1 MQFIGA
7 RMTRIFIKELNIKS
21 FGKFQNKIIKLA
33 PTLNLIYG
41 LNESG
46 KTTIKNYIEG
56 MFYGFDEGKVR
67 ISFSNKREIYRPK
80 SSYIYAGEM
89 KIRKNDKLYLLY
101 RNFDNG
107 DFRITNLSDNK
118 EIDLKKSDLNAP
130 GKFFLGIGY
139 DIYKS
144 YISSEQIQEIS
155 PDSKKKILEKLAS
168 SDIDYNFSVKNALDI
183 LDNRLREL
191 GTDRAYTKP
200 YYKTKE
206 KIENLER
213 QITEIEKLKINF
225 YKSFKNLEEEKNI
238 LSKNEIEYKTKKETN
253 HIYQQKRSDENFKSY
268 RKWSDKLFELDK
280 ELEAYDDL
288 EGVDEENLK
297 VYENKDI
304 KKEYRLI
311 YILAILAIGL
321 VGIFSKKPYILLL
334 SLPFIYLILRRFDE
348 NGGNYQAEYNSLRR
362 RYEKYENLLAE
373 REKILDVLD
382 ILKKQDLGLFE
393 DDQRNNL
400 DFTNYDNLKE
410 LEEISK
416 LEYQIRDRRLKIHS
430 QEKELLSVD
439 NILQKEAGLRD
450 DLKYQRDI
458 LEKIE
463 NEIKAIKFAQKII
476 LDIAD
481 ENRADICRL
490 NRKIKTILNE
500 TSKSQFEV
508 DFDKDLQS
516 QIRDRSSFLYNED
529 QLSKGFFDQVNLA
542 MKLSLVDEAIRDS
555 FLIFDDA
562 FINFDIERLIR
573 FLYLILDESST
584 RQIIYFTC
592 HKREED
598 FFAAENIGVN
608 KIQLEDR

>member
-1 MQFIGA
+1 
-7 RMTRIFIKELNIKS
+7 MTRNFIEELNIKS
-21 FGKFQNKIIKLA
+21 FGKFQNEIIKLE
-33 PTLNLIYG
+33 PSFNLIYG
-41 LNESG
+41 LNETG
-46 KTTIKNYIEG
+46 KTTIKNFIEG
-56 MFYGFDEGKVR
+56 MFYGFDEGKLR

-107 DFRITNLSDNK
+107 DFRITNLSCNK
-118 EIDLKKSDLNAP
+118 ELDIKKSDLNAP
-130 GKFFLGIGY
+130 GKFFLGIDY

-155 PDSKKKILEKLAS
+155 SDSKKKILEKLSS
-168 SDIDYNFSVKNALDI
+168 SDVDYNFSVKNALEI

-206 KIENLER
+206 KIENLDV
-213 QITEIEKLKINF
+213 EIAEIDRLKRDF
-225 YKSFKNLEEEKNI
+225 YKSFKKLEEEKSI
-238 LSKNEIEYKTKKETN
+238 LSDSEIEYKTKKETN
-253 HIYQQKRSDENFKSY
+253 QIYQQKRSDENFKSY
-268 RKWSDKLFELDK
+268 RQWSDKLFELDK
-280 ELEAYDDL
+280 ELEAYADL
-288 EGVDEENLK
+288 EGLDKENLTL
-297 VYENKDI
+297 EESKDI
-304 KKEYRLI
+304 KKDYRLI
-311 YILAILAIGL
+311 YTFAILGL
-321 VGIFSKKPYILLL
+321 VLLVIFSKNPYILLL
-334 SLPFIYLILRRFDE
+334 SLPFIYLILRPLNED
-348 NGGNYQAEYNSLRR
+348 GGNNQAEYNSLRR
-362 RYEKYENLLAE
+362 RFEKYENLLSE

-382 ILKKQDLGLFE
+382 ILKKQDLSLIV
-393 DDQRNNL
+393 DDKAKNL
-400 DFTNYDNLKE
+400 DFTDYDNIKE
-410 LEEISK
+410 LKEISK
-416 LEYQIRDRRLKIHS
+416 LESEIRDRRLKIHS

-463 NEIKAIKFAQKII
+463 KEIEAIKLAKKII
-476 LDIAD
+476 LEIAG
-481 ENRADICRL
+481 ENRADIDKL

-500 TSKSQFEV
+500 ASKSQFV
-508 DFDKDLQS
+508 VSFDKDLQS
-516 QIRDRSSFLYNED
+516 QIRDKSSFVYNED

-542 MKLSLVDEAIRDS
+542 MKLSLVEEVVKDC

-573 FLYLILDESST
+573 FLYLILDESSE

-598 FFAAENIGVN
+598 FFEAENIDVN
-608 KIQLEDR
+608 RIQLEDRWYML

>member
-1 MQFIGA
+1 
-7 RMTRIFIKELNIKS
+7 MTRIFIEELNIKS
-21 FGKFQNKIIKLA
+21 FGKFQNKIIKLS
-33 PTLNLIYG
+33 PTFNLIYG
-41 LNESG
+41 LNETG
-46 KTTIKNYIEG
+46 KTTIKNFIEG

-67 ISFSNKREIYRPK
+67 ISFSNKRELYRPK

-89 KIRKNDKLYLLY
+89 KIRKDDELYLLY

-107 DFRITNLSDNK
+107 DFRITNLIDNK
-118 EIDLKKSDLNAP
+118 EINLKKSDLNAP
-130 GKFFLGIGY
+130 GKFFLGIDY

-155 PDSKKKILEKLAS
+155 SDSKKKILEKLSS
-168 SDIDYNFSVKNALDI
+168 SDVDYNFSVKNALEI

-206 KIENLER
+206 KIENLDV
-213 QITEIEKLKINF
+213 EIAEIDRLKRDF
-225 YKSFKNLEEEKNI
+225 YKSFKKLEEEKSI
-238 LSKNEIEYKTKKETN
+238 LSDSEIEYKTKKETN
-253 HIYQQKRSDENFKSY
+253 QIYQQKRSDENFKSY
-268 RKWSDKLFELDK
+268 RQWSDKIFELDK
-280 ELEAYDDL
+280 ELEAYSDL
-288 EGVDEENLK
+288 EGLDKENLTL
-297 VYENKDI
+297 EESKDI
-304 KKEYRLI
+304 KKDYRLI
-311 YILAILAIGL
+311 YTFAILGL
-321 VGIFSKKPYILLL
+321 ALLVIFSKNPYILLL
-334 SLPFIYLILRRFDE
+334 SLPFIYLILRPLNED
-348 NGGNYQAEYNSLRR
+348 GGNNQAEYNSLRR
-362 RYEKYENLLAE
+362 RFEKYENLLSE

-382 ILKKQDLGLFE
+382 ILKKQDLSLIG
-393 DDQRNNL
+393 DDKAKNL
-400 DFTNYDNLKE
+400 DFIDYDNIKE
-410 LEEISK
+410 LKEISK
-416 LEYQIRDRRLKIHS
+416 LESEIRDRRLKIHS

-463 NEIKAIKFAQKII
+463 KEIEAIKLAKKII
-476 LDIAD
+476 LEIAG
-481 ENRADICRL
+481 ENRADIDKL

-500 TSKSQFEV
+500 ASKSQLEV
-508 DFDKDLQS
+508 SFDKDLQS
-516 QIRDRSSFLYNED
+516 QIRDRSSFVYNED

-542 MKLSLVDEAIRDS
+542 MKLSLVEEVVKDS

-573 FLYLILDESST
+573 FLYLILDESSE

-598 FFAAENIGVN
+598 FFEAENIDVN
-608 KIQLEDR
+608 RIQLEDRWYML

>member
-1 MQFIGA
+1 
-7 RMTRIFIKELNIKS
+7 MTRIFIEELNIKS
-21 FGKFQNKIIKLA
+21 FGKFQNEIIKLE
-33 PTLNLIYG
+33 PSFNLIYG
-41 LNESG
+41 LNETG
-46 KTTIKNYIEG
+46 KTTIKNFIEG
-56 MFYGFDEGKVR
+56 MFYGFDEGKLR

-107 DFRITNLSDNK
+107 DFRITNLSCNK
-118 EIDLKKSDLNAP
+118 EFDIKKSDLNAP
-130 GKFFLGIGY
+130 GKFFLGIDY

-155 PDSKKKILEKLAS
+155 SDSKKKILEKLSS
-168 SDIDYNFSVKNALDI
+168 SDVDYNFSVKNALEI

-206 KIENLER
+206 KIENLDV
-213 QITEIEKLKINF
+213 EIAEIDRLKRDF
-225 YKSFKNLEEEKNI
+225 YKSFKKLEEEKSI
-238 LSKNEIEYKTKKETN
+238 LSDSEIEYKTKKETN
-253 HIYQQKRSDENFKSY
+253 QIYQQKRSDENFKSY
-268 RKWSDKLFELDK
+268 RQWSDKLFELDK
-280 ELEAYDDL
+280 ELEAYADL
-288 EGVDEENLK
+288 EGLDKENLTL
-297 VYENKDI
+297 EESKDI
-304 KKEYRLI
+304 KKDYRLI
-311 YILAILAIGL
+311 YTFAILGL
-321 VGIFSKKPYILLL
+321 ALLVIFSKNPYILLL
-334 SLPFIYLILRRFDE
+334 SLPFIYLILRPLNED
-348 NGGNYQAEYNSLRR
+348 GGNNQAEYNSLRR
-362 RYEKYENLLAE
+362 RFEKYENLLSE

-382 ILKKQDLGLFE
+382 ILKKQDLSLIV
-393 DDQRNNL
+393 DDKAKNL
-400 DFTNYDNLKE
+400 DFTDYDNIKE
-410 LEEISK
+410 LKEISK
-416 LEYQIRDRRLKIHS
+416 LESEIRDRRLKIHS

-463 NEIKAIKFAQKII
+463 KEKEAIKLAKKII
-476 LDIAD
+476 LEIAG
-481 ENRADICRL
+481 ENRADIDKL

-500 TSKSQFEV
+500 ASKSQFV
-508 DFDKDLQS
+508 VSFDKDLQS
-516 QIRDRSSFLYNED
+516 QIRDKSSFVYNED

-542 MKLSLVDEAIRDS
+542 MKLSLVEEVVKDC

-573 FLYLILDESST
+573 FLYLILDESSE

-598 FFAAENIGVN
+598 FFEAENIDVN
-608 KIQLEDR
+608 RIQLEDRWYML

>member
-1 MQFIGA
+1 
-7 RMTRIFIKELNIKS
+7 MTRNFIEELNIKS
-21 FGKFQNKIIKLA
+21 FGKFQNEIIKLE
-33 PTLNLIYG
+33 PSFNLIYG
-41 LNESG
+41 LNETG
-46 KTTIKNYIEG
+46 KTTIKNFIEG
-56 MFYGFDEGKVR
+56 MFYGFDEGKLR

-107 DFRITNLSDNK
+107 DFRITNLSCNK
-118 EIDLKKSDLNAP
+118 ELDIKKSDLNAP
-130 GKFFLGIGY
+130 GKFFLGIDY

-155 PDSKKKILEKLAS
+155 SDSKKKILEKLSS
-168 SDIDYNFSVKNALDI
+168 SDVDYNFSVKNALEI

-206 KIENLER
+206 KIENLDV
-213 QITEIEKLKINF
+213 EIAEIDRLKRDF
-225 YKSFKNLEEEKNI
+225 YKSFKKLEEEKSI
-238 LSKNEIEYKTKKETN
+238 LSDSEIEYKTKKETN
-253 HIYQQKRSDENFKSY
+253 QIYQQKRSDENFKSY
-268 RKWSDKLFELDK
+268 RQWSDKLFELDK
-280 ELEAYDDL
+280 ELEAYADL
-288 EGVDEENLK
+288 EGLDKENLTL
-297 VYENKDI
+297 EESKDI
-304 KKEYRLI
+304 KKDYRLI
-311 YILAILAIGL
+311 YTFAILGL
-321 VGIFSKKPYILLL
+321 ALLVIFSKNPYILLL
-334 SLPFIYLILRRFDE
+334 SLPFIYLILRPLNED
-348 NGGNYQAEYNSLRR
+348 GGNNQAEYNSLRR
-362 RYEKYENLLAE
+362 RFEKYENLLSE

-382 ILKKQDLGLFE
+382 ILKKQDLSLIV
-393 DDQRNNL
+393 DDKAKNL
-400 DFTNYDNLKE
+400 DFTDYDNIKE
-410 LEEISK
+410 LKEISK
-416 LEYQIRDRRLKIHS
+416 LESEIRDRRLKIHS

-463 NEIKAIKFAQKII
+463 KEIEAIKLAKKII
-476 LDIAD
+476 LEIAG
-481 ENRADICRL
+481 ENRADIDKL

-500 TSKSQFEV
+500 ASKSQFV
-508 DFDKDLQS
+508 VSFDKDLQS
-516 QIRDRSSFLYNED
+516 QIRDKSSFVYNED

-542 MKLSLVDEAIRDS
+542 MKLSLVEEVVKDC

-573 FLYLILDESST
+573 FLYLILDESSE

-598 FFAAENIGVN
+598 FFEAENIDVN
-608 KIQLEDR
+608 RIQLEDRWYML

>member
-1 MQFIGA
+1 MLYIGA
-7 RMTRIFIKELNIKS
+7 GMTRIFIEELNIKS

-33 PTLNLIYG
+33 PTFNLIYG
-41 LNESG
+41 LNETG
-46 KTTIKNYIEG
+46 KTTIKNFIEG

-67 ISFSNKREIYRPK
+67 ISFSNKRELYRPK

-89 KIRKNDKLYLLY
+89 KIRKDDELYLLY

-107 DFRITNLSDNK
+107 DFRITNLIDNK
-118 EIDLKKSDLNAP
+118 EINLKKSDLNAP
-130 GKFFLGIGY
+130 GKFFLGIDY

-155 PDSKKKILEKLAS
+155 SDSKKKILEKLSS
-168 SDIDYNFSVKNALDI
+168 SDVDYNFSVKNALEI

-206 KIENLER
+206 KIENLDV
-213 QITEIEKLKINF
+213 EIAEIDRLKINF
-225 YKSFKNLEEEKNI
+225 YKSFKNLEEEKNT

-253 HIYQQKRSDENFKSY
+253 QIYQQKRSDQNFKSY
-268 RKWSDKLFELDK
+268 RQWSDKLFELDK
-280 ELEAYDDL
+280 ELEAYADL
-288 EGVDEENLK
+288 EGLDKENLTL
-297 VYENKDI
+297 EESKDI
-304 KKEYRLI
+304 KKDYRLI
-311 YILAILAIGL
+311 YTFAILGL
-321 VGIFSKKPYILLL
+321 ALLVIFSKNPYILLL
-334 SLPFIYLILRRFDE
+334 SLPFIYLILRPLNED
-348 NGGNYQAEYNSLRR
+348 GGNNQAEYNSLRR
-362 RYEKYENLLAE
+362 RFEKYENLLSE

-382 ILKKQDLGLFE
+382 ILKKQDLSLIV
-393 DDQRNNL
+393 DDKAKNL
-400 DFTNYDNLKE
+400 DFTDYDNIKE
-410 LEEISK
+410 LKEISK
-416 LEYQIRDRRLKIHS
+416 LESEIRDRRLKIHS

-463 NEIKAIKFAQKII
+463 KEIEAIKLAKKII
-476 LDIAD
+476 LEIAG
-481 ENRADICRL
+481 ENRADIDKL

-500 TSKSQFEV
+500 ASKSQFV
-508 DFDKDLQS
+508 VSFDKDLQS
-516 QIRDRSSFLYNED
+516 QIRDKSSFVYNED

-542 MKLSLVDEAIRDS
+542 MKLSLVEEVVKDC

-573 FLYLILDESST
+573 FLYLILDESSE

-598 FFAAENIGVN
+598 FFEAENIDVN
-608 KIQLEDR
+608 RIQLEDR

>member
-1 MQFIGA
+1 
-7 RMTRIFIKELNIKS
+7 MTRIFIEELNIKS
-21 FGKFQNKIIKLA
+21 FGKFQNEIIKLE
-33 PTLNLIYG
+33 PSFNLIYG
-41 LNESG
+41 LNETG
-46 KTTIKNYIEG
+46 KTTIKNFIEG
-56 MFYGFDEGKVR
+56 MFYGFDEGKLR

-107 DFRITNLSDNK
+107 DFRITNLSCNK
-118 EIDLKKSDLNAP
+118 ELDIKKSDLNAP
-130 GKFFLGIGY
+130 GKFFLGIDY

-155 PDSKKKILEKLAS
+155 SDSKKKILEKLSS
-168 SDIDYNFSVKNALDI
+168 SDVDYNFSVKNALEI

-206 KIENLER
+206 KIENLDV
-213 QITEIEKLKINF
+213 EIAEIDRLKRDF
-225 YKSFKNLEEEKNI
+225 YKSFKKLEEEKSI
-238 LSKNEIEYKTKKETN
+238 LSDSEIEYKTKKETN
-253 HIYQQKRSDENFKSY
+253 QIYQQKRSDENFKSY
-268 RKWSDKLFELDK
+268 RQWSDKLFELDK
-280 ELEAYDDL
+280 ELEAYADL
-288 EGVDEENLK
+288 EGLDKENLTL
-297 VYENKDI
+297 EESKDI
-304 KKEYRLI
+304 KKDYRLI
-311 YILAILAIGL
+311 YTFAILGL
-321 VGIFSKKPYILLL
+321 ALLVIFSKNPYILLL
-334 SLPFIYLILRRFDE
+334 SLPFIYLILRPLNED
-348 NGGNYQAEYNSLRR
+348 GGNNQAEYNSLRR
-362 RYEKYENLLAE
+362 RFEKYENLLSE

-382 ILKKQDLGLFE
+382 ILKKQDLSLIV
-393 DDQRNNL
+393 DDKAKNL
-400 DFTNYDNLKE
+400 DFTDYDNIKE
-410 LEEISK
+410 LKEISK
-416 LEYQIRDRRLKIHS
+416 LESEIRDRRLKIHS

-463 NEIKAIKFAQKII
+463 KEIEAIKLAKKII
-476 LDIAD
+476 LEIAG
-481 ENRADICRL
+481 ENRADIDKL

-500 TSKSQFEV
+500 ASKSQFV
-508 DFDKDLQS
+508 VSFDKDLQS
-516 QIRDRSSFLYNED
+516 QIRDKSSFVYNED

-542 MKLSLVDEAIRDS
+542 MKLSLVEEVVKDC

-573 FLYLILDESST
+573 FLYLILDESSE

-598 FFAAENIGVN
+598 FFEAENIDVN
-608 KIQLEDR
+608 RIQLEDR

>member
-1 MQFIGA
+1 
-7 RMTRIFIKELNIKS
+7 MTRIFIEELNIKS

-33 PTLNLIYG
+33 PTFNLIYG
-41 LNESG
+41 LNETG
-46 KTTIKNYIEG
+46 KTTIKNFIEG

-67 ISFSNKREIYRPK
+67 ISFSNKRELYRPK

-89 KIRKNDKLYLLY
+89 KIRKDDESYLLY

-107 DFRITNLSDNK
+107 DFRITNLSCNK
-118 EIDLKKSDLNAP
+118 ELDIKKSDLNAP
-130 GKFFLGIGY
+130 GKFFLGIDY

-155 PDSKKKILEKLAS
+155 SDSKKKILEKLSS
-168 SDIDYNFSVKNALDI
+168 SDVDYNFSVKNALEI

-206 KIENLER
+206 KIENLDV
-213 QITEIEKLKINF
+213 EIAEIDRLKINF
-225 YKSFKNLEEEKNI
+225 YKSFKNLEEEKNT

-253 HIYQQKRSDENFKSY
+253 QIYQQKRSDENFKSY
-268 RKWSDKLFELDK
+268 RQWSDKLFELDK
-280 ELEAYDDL
+280 ELEAYADL
-288 EGVDEENLK
+288 EGLDKENLTL
-297 VYENKDI
+297 EESKDI
-304 KKEYRLI
+304 KKDYRLI
-311 YILAILAIGL
+311 YTFAILGL
-321 VGIFSKKPYILLL
+321 ALLVIFSKNPYILLL
-334 SLPFIYLILRRFDE
+334 SLPFIYLILRPLNED
-348 NGGNYQAEYNSLRR
+348 GGNNQAEYNSLRR
-362 RYEKYENLLAE
+362 RFEKYENLLSE

-382 ILKKQDLGLFE
+382 ILKKQDLSLIG
-393 DDQRNNL
+393 DDKAKNL
-400 DFTNYDNLKE
+400 DFTDYDNIKE
-410 LEEISK
+410 LKEISK
-416 LEYQIRDRRLKIHS
+416 LESEIRDRRLKIHS

-463 NEIKAIKFAQKII
+463 KEIEAIKLAKKII
-476 LDIAD
+476 LEIAG
-481 ENRADICRL
+481 ENRADIDKL

-500 TSKSQFEV
+500 ASKSQFV
-508 DFDKDLQS
+508 VSFDKDLQS
-516 QIRDRSSFLYNED
+516 QIRDKSSFVYNED

-542 MKLSLVDEAIRDS
+542 MKLSLVEEVVKDC

-573 FLYLILDESST
+573 FLYLILDESSE

-598 FFAAENIGVN
+598 FFEAENIDVN
-608 KIQLEDR
+608 RIQLEDRWYML

>member
-1 MQFIGA
+1 MLYIGA
-7 RMTRIFIKELNIKS
+7 GMTRIFIEELNIKS

-33 PTLNLIYG
+33 PTFNLIYG
-41 LNESG
+41 LNETG
-46 KTTIKNYIEG
+46 KTTIKNFIEG

-67 ISFSNKREIYRPK
+67 ISFSNKRELYRPK

-89 KIRKNDKLYLLY
+89 KIRKDDELYLLY

-107 DFRITNLSDNK
+107 DFRITNLIDNK
-118 EIDLKKSDLNAP
+118 EINLKKSDLNAP
-130 GKFFLGIGY
+130 GKFFLGIDY

-155 PDSKKKILEKLAS
+155 SDSKKKILEKLSS
-168 SDIDYNFSVKNALDI
+168 SDVDYNFSVKNALEI

-206 KIENLER
+206 KIENLDV
-213 QITEIEKLKINF
+213 EIAEIDRLKINF
-225 YKSFKNLEEEKNI
+225 YKSFKNLEEEKNT

-253 HIYQQKRSDENFKSY
+253 QIYQQKRSDQNFKSY
-268 RKWSDKLFELDK
+268 RQWSDKLFELDK
-280 ELEAYDDL
+280 ELEAYADL
-288 EGVDEENLK
+288 EGLDKENLTL
-297 VYENKDI
+297 EESKDI
-304 KKEYRLI
+304 KKDYRLI
-311 YILAILAIGL
+311 YTFAILGL
-321 VGIFSKKPYILLL
+321 ALLVIFSKNPYILLL
-334 SLPFIYLILRRFDE
+334 SLPFIYLILRPLNED
-348 NGGNYQAEYNSLRR
+348 GGNNQAEYNSLRR
-362 RYEKYENLLAE
+362 RFEKYENLLSE

-382 ILKKQDLGLFE
+382 ILKKQDLSLIG
-393 DDQRNNL
+393 DDKAKNL
-400 DFTNYDNLKE
+400 DFTDYDNIKE
-410 LEEISK
+410 LKEISK
-416 LEYQIRDRRLKIHS
+416 LESEIRDRRLKIHS

-463 NEIKAIKFAQKII
+463 KEIEAIKLAKKII
-476 LDIAD
+476 LEIAG
-481 ENRADICRL
+481 ENRADIDKL

-500 TSKSQFEV
+500 ASKSQFV
-508 DFDKDLQS
+508 VSFDKDLQS
-516 QIRDRSSFLYNED
+516 QIRDKSSFVYNED

-542 MKLSLVDEAIRDS
+542 MKLSLVEEVVKDC

-573 FLYLILDESST
+573 FLYLILDESSE

-598 FFAAENIGVN
+598 FFEAENIDVN
-608 KIQLEDR
+608 RIQLEDR

>member
-1 MQFIGA
+1 
-7 RMTRIFIKELNIKS
+7 MTRIFIEELNIKS

-33 PTLNLIYG
+33 PTFNLIYG
-41 LNESG
+41 LNETG
-46 KTTIKNYIEG
+46 KTTIKNFIEG
-56 MFYGFDEGKVR
+56 MFYGFDEGKLR

-89 KIRKNDKLYLLY
+89 KIRKDDELYLLY

-107 DFRITNLSDNK
+107 DFRITNLIDNK
-118 EIDLKKSDLNAP
+118 EINLKKSDLNAP
-130 GKFFLGIGY
+130 GKFFLGIDY

-155 PDSKKKILEKLAS
+155 SDSKKKILEKLSS
-168 SDIDYNFSVKNALDI
+168 SDVDYNFSVKNALEI

-206 KIENLER
+206 KIENLDV
-213 QITEIEKLKINF
+213 EIAEIDRLKINF
-225 YKSFKNLEEEKNI
+225 YKSFKNLEEEKNT

-253 HIYQQKRSDENFKSY
+253 QIYQQKRSDQNFKSY
-268 RKWSDKLFELDK
+268 RQWSDKLFELDK
-280 ELEAYDDL
+280 ELEAYADL
-288 EGVDEENLK
+288 EGLDKENLTL
-297 VYENKDI
+297 EESKDI
-304 KKEYRLI
+304 KKDYRLI
-311 YILAILAIGL
+311 YTFAILGL
-321 VGIFSKKPYILLL
+321 ALLVIFSKNPYILLL
-334 SLPFIYLILRRFDE
+334 SLPFIYLILRPLNED
-348 NGGNYQAEYNSLRR
+348 GGNNQAEYNSLRR
-362 RYEKYENLLAE
+362 RFEKYENLLSE

-382 ILKKQDLGLFE
+382 ILKKQDLSLIG
-393 DDQRNNL
+393 DDKAKNL
-400 DFTNYDNLKE
+400 DFTDYDNIKE
-410 LEEISK
+410 LKEISK
-416 LEYQIRDRRLKIHS
+416 LESEIRDRRLKIHS

-463 NEIKAIKFAQKII
+463 KEIEAIKLAKKII
-476 LDIAD
+476 LEIAG
-481 ENRADICRL
+481 ENRADIDKL

-500 TSKSQFEV
+500 ASKSQFV
-508 DFDKDLQS
+508 VSFDKDLQS
-516 QIRDRSSFLYNED
+516 QIRDKSSFVYNED

-542 MKLSLVDEAIRDS
+542 MKLSLVEEVVKDC

-573 FLYLILDESST
+573 FLYLILDESSE

-598 FFAAENIGVN
+598 FFEAENIDVN
-608 KIQLEDR
+608 RIQLEDRWYML

>member
-1 MQFIGA
+1 
-7 RMTRIFIKELNIKS
+7 MTRIFIEELNIKS

-33 PTLNLIYG
+33 PTFNLIYG
-41 LNESG
+41 LNETG
-46 KTTIKNYIEG
+46 KTTIKNFIEG

-67 ISFSNKREIYRPK
+67 ISFSNKRELYRPK

-89 KIRKNDKLYLLY
+89 KIRKDDELYLLY

-107 DFRITNLSDNK
+107 DFRITNLIDNK
-118 EIDLKKSDLNAP
+118 EINLKKSDLNAP
-130 GKFFLGIGY
+130 GKFFLGIDY

-155 PDSKKKILEKLAS
+155 SDSKKKILEKLSS
-168 SDIDYNFSVKNALDI
+168 SDVDYNFSVKNALEI

-206 KIENLER
+206 KIENLDV
-213 QITEIEKLKINF
+213 EIAEIDRLKRDF
-225 YKSFKNLEEEKNI
+225 YKSFKKLEEEKSI
-238 LSKNEIEYKTKKETN
+238 LSDSEIEYKTKKETN
-253 HIYQQKRSDENFKSY
+253 QIYQQKRSDENFKSY
-268 RKWSDKLFELDK
+268 RQWSDKLFELDK
-280 ELEAYDDL
+280 ELEAYADL
-288 EGVDEENLK
+288 EGLDKENLTL
-297 VYENKDI
+297 EESKDI
-304 KKEYRLI
+304 KKDYRLI
-311 YILAILAIGL
+311 YTFAILGL
-321 VGIFSKKPYILLL
+321 ALLVIFSKNPYILLL
-334 SLPFIYLILRRFDE
+334 SLPFIYLILRPLNED
-348 NGGNYQAEYNSLRR
+348 GGNNQAEYNSLRR
-362 RYEKYENLLAE
+362 RFEKYENLLFE

-382 ILKKQDLGLFE
+382 ILKKQDLSLIG
-393 DDQRNNL
+393 DDKAKKL
-400 DFTNYDNLKE
+400 DFTDYDNIKE
-410 LEEISK
+410 LKDISK
-416 LEYQIRDRRLKIHS
+416 LESEIRDRRLKIHS

-439 NILQKEAGLRD
+439 NILQKAAGLRD

-463 NEIKAIKFAQKII
+463 KEIEAIKLAKKII
-476 LDIAD
+476 LEIAG
-481 ENRADICRL
+481 ENMADIDKL

-500 TSKSQFEV
+500 ASKSQFV
-508 DFDKDLQS
+508 VSFDKDLQS
-516 QIRDRSSFLYNED
+516 QIRDKSSFVYNED

-542 MKLSLVDEAIRDS
+542 MKLSLVEEVVKDC

-573 FLYLILDESST
+573 FLYLILDESSE

-598 FFAAENIGVN
+598 FFEAENIDVN
-608 KIQLEDR
+608 RIQLEDRWYML

>member
-1 MQFIGA
+1 MLYIGA
-7 RMTRIFIKELNIKS
+7 GMTRISIEELNIKS
-21 FGKFQNKIIKLA
+21 FGKFQNKIIKLE
-33 PTLNLIYG
+33 PSFNLIYG

-46 KTTIKNYIEG
+46 KTTIKNFIEG
-56 MFYGFDEGKVR
+56 MFYGFDEGKLR

-107 DFRITNLSDNK
+107 DFRITNLSFNK
-118 EIDLKKSDLNAP
+118 ELDLKKSDLNAP
-130 GKFFLGIGY
+130 GKFFLGVDY

-155 PDSKKKILEKLAS
+155 PDSKKKILEKLSS
-168 SDIDYNFSVKNALDI
+168 SDIDYNFSVKNALEI
-183 LDNRLREL
+183 LDNRLKEL

-206 KIENLER
+206 KIENLDV
-213 QITEIEKLKINF
+213 EIAEIDRLKRDF
-225 YKSFKNLEEEKNI
+225 YKSFKKLEEEKSI
-238 LSKNEIEYKTKKETN
+238 LSDSEIEYKTKKETN
-253 HIYQQKRSDENFKSY
+253 QIYQQKRSDENFKSY
-268 RKWSDKLFELDK
+268 RQWSDKLFELDK
-280 ELEAYDDL
+280 ELEAYADL
-288 EGVDEENLK
+288 EGLDKENLTL
-297 VYENKDI
+297 EESKDI
-304 KKEYRLI
+304 KKDYRLI
-311 YILAILAIGL
+311 YTFAILVLVL
-321 VGIFSKKPYILLL
+321 VGTFFKKPYILLL
-334 SLPFIYLILRRFDE
+334 SLPFIYLILRPVEED
-348 NGGNYQAEYNSLRR
+348 GGNNQAEYNSLRR
-362 RYEKYENLLAE
+362 RFEKYENLLSE

-382 ILKKQDLGLFE
+382 ILKKQDLSLIG
-393 DDQRNNL
+393 DDKAKNL
-400 DFTNYDNLKE
+400 DFIDYDNIKE
-410 LEEISK
+410 LKEISK
-416 LEYQIRDRRLKIHS
+416 LESEIRDRRLKIHS

-463 NEIKAIKFAQKII
+463 KEIEAIKLAKKII
-476 LDIAD
+476 LEIAG
-481 ENRADICRL
+481 ENRADIDKL

-500 TSKSQFEV
+500 ASKSQLEV
-508 DFDKDLQS
+508 SFDKDLQS
-516 QIRDRSSFLYNED
+516 QIRDRSSFVYNED

-542 MKLSLVDEAIRDS
+542 MKLSLVEEVVKDS

-573 FLYLILDESST
+573 FLYLILDESSD

-598 FFAAENIGVN
+598 FFVTENIDVN
-608 KIQLEDR
+608 RIQLEDR

>member
-1 MQFIGA
+1 
-7 RMTRIFIKELNIKS
+7 MTRIFIEELNIKS
-21 FGKFQNKIIKLA
+21 FGKFQNEIIKLE
-33 PTLNLIYG
+33 PSFNLIYG
-41 LNESG
+41 LNETG
-46 KTTIKNYIEG
+46 KTTIKNFIEG
-56 MFYGFDEGKVR
+56 MFYGFDEGKLR

-107 DFRITNLSDNK
+107 DFRITNLSCNK
-118 EIDLKKSDLNAP
+118 ELDIKKSDLNAP
-130 GKFFLGIGY
+130 GKFFLGIDY

-155 PDSKKKILEKLAS
+155 SDSKKKILEKLSS
-168 SDIDYNFSVKNALDI
+168 SDVDYNFSVKNALEI

-206 KIENLER
+206 KIENLDV
-213 QITEIEKLKINF
+213 EIAEIDRLKRDF
-225 YKSFKNLEEEKNI
+225 YKSFKKLEEEKSI
-238 LSKNEIEYKTKKETN
+238 LSDSEIEYKTKKETN
-253 HIYQQKRSDENFKSY
+253 QIYQQKRSDENFKSY
-268 RKWSDKLFELDK
+268 RQWSDKLFELDK
-280 ELEAYDDL
+280 ELEAYADL
-288 EGVDEENLK
+288 EGLDKENLTL
-297 VYENKDI
+297 EESKDI
-304 KKEYRLI
+304 KKDYRLI
-311 YILAILAIGL
+311 YTFAILGL
-321 VGIFSKKPYILLL
+321 ALLVIFSKNPYILLL
-334 SLPFIYLILRRFDE
+334 SLPFIYLILRPLNED
-348 NGGNYQAEYNSLRR
+348 GGNNQAEYNSLRR
-362 RYEKYENLLAE
+362 RFEKYENLLSE

-382 ILKKQDLGLFE
+382 ILKKQDLSLIV
-393 DDQRNNL
+393 DDKAKNL
-400 DFTNYDNLKE
+400 DFTDYDNIKE
-410 LEEISK
+410 LKEISK
-416 LEYQIRDRRLKIHS
+416 LESEIRDRRLKIHS

-463 NEIKAIKFAQKII
+463 KEIEAIKLAKKII
-476 LDIAD
+476 LEIAG
-481 ENRADICRL
+481 ENRADIDKL

-500 TSKSQFEV
+500 ASKSQFV
-508 DFDKDLQS
+508 VSFDKDLQS
-516 QIRDRSSFLYNED
+516 QIRDKSSFVYNED

-542 MKLSLVDEAIRDS
+542 MKLSLVEEVVKDC

-573 FLYLILDESST
+573 FLYLILDESSE

-598 FFAAENIGVN
+598 FFEAENIDVN
-608 KIQLEDR
+608 RIQLEDRWYML

>member
-1 MQFIGA
+1 
-7 RMTRIFIKELNIKS
+7 MTRIFIEELNIKS
-21 FGKFQNKIIKLA
+21 FGKFQNKIIKLE
-33 PTLNLIYG
+33 PSFNLIYG

-46 KTTIKNYIEG
+46 KTTIKNFIEG

-89 KIRKNDKLYLLY
+89 KIRKDDELYLLY
-101 RNFDNG
+101 RDFDRG
-107 DFRITNLSDNK
+107 EYRITNLSNND
-118 EIDLKKSDLNAP
+118 EVSLKKSDLNAP
-130 GKFFLGIGY
+130 GKFFLGVDY

-144 YISSEQIQEIS
+144 YISSEQIQGIS
-155 PDSKKKILEKLAS
+155 SDSKKKILEKLSS
-168 SDIDYNFSVKNALDI
+168 SDVDYNFSVKNALEI

-206 KIENLER
+206 KIENLDV
-213 QITEIEKLKINF
+213 EIAEIDRLKRDF
-225 YKSFKNLEEEKNI
+225 YKSFKKLEEEKSI
-238 LSKNEIEYKTKKETN
+238 LSDSEIEYKTKKETN
-253 HIYQQKRSDENFKSY
+253 QIYQQKRSDENFKSY
-268 RKWSDKLFELDK
+268 RQWSDKLFELDK
-280 ELEAYDDL
+280 ELEAYADL
-288 EGVDEENLK
+288 EGLDKENLTL
-297 VYENKDI
+297 EESKDI
-304 KKEYRLI
+304 KKDYRLI
-311 YILAILAIGL
+311 YTFAILGL
-321 VGIFSKKPYILLL
+321 ALLVIFSKNPYILLL
-334 SLPFIYLILRRFDE
+334 SLPFIYLILRPLNED
-348 NGGNYQAEYNSLRR
+348 GGNNQAEYNSLRR
-362 RYEKYENLLAE
+362 RFEKYENLLSE

-382 ILKKQDLGLFE
+382 ILKKQDLSLIG
-393 DDQRNNL
+393 DDKAKNL
-400 DFTNYDNLKE
+400 DFTDYDNIKE
-410 LEEISK
+410 LKEISK
-416 LEYQIRDRRLKIHS
+416 LESEIRDRRLKIHS

-463 NEIKAIKFAQKII
+463 KEIEAIKLAQKII
-476 LDIAD
+476 LEIAG
-481 ENRADICRL
+481 ENRADIDKL

-500 TSKSQFEV
+500 ASKSQFV
-508 DFDKDLQS
+508 VSFDKDLQS
-516 QIRDRSSFLYNED
+516 QIRDKSSFVYNED

-542 MKLSLVDEAIRDS
+542 MKLSLVEEIVKDC

-573 FLYLILDESST
+573 FLYLILDESSE

-598 FFAAENIGVN
+598 FFEAENIDVN
-608 KIQLEDR
+608 RIQLEDRWYML

>member
-1 MQFIGA
+1 
-7 RMTRIFIKELNIKS
+7 MTRIFIEELNIKS

-33 PTLNLIYG
+33 PTFNLIYG
-41 LNESG
+41 LNETG
-46 KTTIKNYIEG
+46 KTTIKNFIEG

-67 ISFSNKREIYRPK
+67 ISFSNKRELYRPK

-89 KIRKNDKLYLLY
+89 KIRKDDESYLLY

-107 DFRITNLSDNK
+107 DFRITNLSCNK
-118 EIDLKKSDLNAP
+118 ELDIKKSDLNAP
-130 GKFFLGIGY
+130 GKFFLGIDY

-155 PDSKKKILEKLAS
+155 SDSKKKILEKLSS
-168 SDIDYNFSVKNALDI
+168 SDVDYNFSVKNALEI

-206 KIENLER
+206 KIENLDV
-213 QITEIEKLKINF
+213 EIAEIDRLKRDF
-225 YKSFKNLEEEKNI
+225 YKSFKKLEEEKSI
-238 LSKNEIEYKTKKETN
+238 LSDSEIEYKTKKETN
-253 HIYQQKRSDENFKSY
+253 QIYQQKRSDENFKSY
-268 RKWSDKLFELDK
+268 RQWSDKLFELDK
-280 ELEAYDDL
+280 ELEAYADL
-288 EGVDEENLK
+288 EGLDKENLTL
-297 VYENKDI
+297 EESKDI
-304 KKEYRLI
+304 KKDYRLI
-311 YILAILAIGL
+311 YTFAILGL
-321 VGIFSKKPYILLL
+321 ALLVIFSKNPYILLL
-334 SLPFIYLILRRFDE
+334 SLPFIYLILRPLNED
-348 NGGNYQAEYNSLRR
+348 GGNNQAEYNSLRR
-362 RYEKYENLLAE
+362 RFEKYENLLSE

-382 ILKKQDLGLFE
+382 ILKKQDLSLIG
-393 DDQRNNL
+393 DDKAKNL
-400 DFTNYDNLKE
+400 DFTDYDNIKE
-410 LEEISK
+410 LKEISK
-416 LEYQIRDRRLKIHS
+416 LESEIRDRRLKIHS

-463 NEIKAIKFAQKII
+463 KEIEAIKLAKKII
-476 LDIAD
+476 LEIAG
-481 ENRADICRL
+481 ENRADIDKL

-500 TSKSQFEV
+500 ASKSQFV
-508 DFDKDLQS
+508 VSFDKDLQS
-516 QIRDRSSFLYNED
+516 QIRDKSSFVYNED

-542 MKLSLVDEAIRDS
+542 MKLSLVEEVVKDC

-573 FLYLILDESST
+573 FLYLILDESSE

-598 FFAAENIGVN
+598 FFEAENIDVN
-608 KIQLEDR
+608 RIQLEDRWYML

>member
-1 MQFIGA
+1 
-7 RMTRIFIKELNIKS
+7 MTRIFIEELNIKS

-33 PTLNLIYG
+33 PTFNLIYG
-41 LNESG
+41 LNETG
-46 KTTIKNYIEG
+46 KTTIKNFIEG
-56 MFYGFDEGKVR
+56 MFYGFDEGKLR

-89 KIRKNDKLYLLY
+89 KIRKDDELYLLY

-107 DFRITNLSDNK
+107 DFRITNLIDNK
-118 EIDLKKSDLNAP
+118 EINLKKSDLNAP
-130 GKFFLGIGY
+130 GKFFLGIDY

-155 PDSKKKILEKLAS
+155 SDSKKKILEKLSS
-168 SDIDYNFSVKNALDI
+168 SDVDYNFSVKNALEI

-206 KIENLER
+206 KIENLDV
-213 QITEIEKLKINF
+213 EIAEIDRLKINF
-225 YKSFKNLEEEKNI
+225 YKSFKNLEEEKNT

-253 HIYQQKRSDENFKSY
+253 QIYQQKRSDQNFKSY
-268 RKWSDKLFELDK
+268 RQWSDKLFELDK
-280 ELEAYDDL
+280 ELEAYADL
-288 EGVDEENLK
+288 EGLDKENLTL
-297 VYENKDI
+297 EESKDI
-304 KKEYRLI
+304 KKDYRLI
-311 YILAILAIGL
+311 YTFAILGL
-321 VGIFSKKPYILLL
+321 ALLVIFSKNPYILLL
-334 SLPFIYLILRRFDE
+334 SLPFIYLILRPLNED
-348 NGGNYQAEYNSLRR
+348 GGNNQAEYNSLRR
-362 RYEKYENLLAE
+362 RFEKYENLLSE

-382 ILKKQDLGLFE
+382 ILKKQDLSLIG
-393 DDQRNNL
+393 DDKAKNL
-400 DFTNYDNLKE
+400 DFTDYDNIKE
-410 LEEISK
+410 LKEISK
-416 LEYQIRDRRLKIHS
+416 LESEIRDRRLKIHS

-463 NEIKAIKFAQKII
+463 KEIEAIKLAKKII
-476 LDIAD
+476 LEIAG
-481 ENRADICRL
+481 ENRADIDKL

-500 TSKSQFEV
+500 ASKSQFV
-508 DFDKDLQS
+508 VSFDKDLQS
-516 QIRDRSSFLYNED
+516 QIRDKSSFVYNED

-542 MKLSLVDEAIRDS
+542 MKLSLVEEVVKDC

-573 FLYLILDESST
+573 FLYLILDESSE

-598 FFAAENIGVN
+598 FFEAENIDVN
-608 KIQLEDR
+608 RIQLEDR

>member
-1 MQFIGA
+1 MLYIGA
-7 RMTRIFIKELNIKS
+7 GMTRIFIEELNIKS

-33 PTLNLIYG
+33 PTFNLIYG
-41 LNESG
+41 LNETG
-46 KTTIKNYIEG
+46 KTTIKNFIEG
-56 MFYGFDEGKVR
+56 MFYGFDEGKLR

-89 KIRKNDKLYLLY
+89 KIRKDDELYLLY

-107 DFRITNLSDNK
+107 DFRITNLIDNK
-118 EIDLKKSDLNAP
+118 EINLKKSDLNAP
-130 GKFFLGIGY
+130 GKFFLGIDY

-155 PDSKKKILEKLAS
+155 SDSKKKILEKLSS
-168 SDIDYNFSVKNALDI
+168 SDVDYNFSVKNALEI
-183 LDNRLREL
+183 LDNWLREL

-206 KIENLER
+206 KIENLDV
-213 QITEIEKLKINF
+213 EIAEIDRLKRDF
-225 YKSFKNLEEEKNI
+225 YKSFKKLEEEKSI
-238 LSKNEIEYKTKKETN
+238 LSDSEIEYKTKKETN
-253 HIYQQKRSDENFKSY
+253 QIYQQKRSDENFKSY
-268 RKWSDKLFELDK
+268 RQWSDKLFELDK
-280 ELEAYDDL
+280 ELEAYADL
-288 EGVDEENLK
+288 EGLDKENLTL
-297 VYENKDI
+297 EESKDI
-304 KKEYRLI
+304 KKDYRLI
-311 YILAILAIGL
+311 YTFAILGL
-321 VGIFSKKPYILLL
+321 ALLVIFSKNPYILLL
-334 SLPFIYLILRRFDE
+334 SLPFIYLILRPLNED
-348 NGGNYQAEYNSLRR
+348 GGNNQAEYNSLRR
-362 RYEKYENLLAE
+362 RFEKYENLLSE

-382 ILKKQDLGLFE
+382 ILKKQDLSLIG
-393 DDQRNNL
+393 DDKAKNL
-400 DFTNYDNLKE
+400 DFTDYDNIKE
-410 LEEISK
+410 LKEISK
-416 LEYQIRDRRLKIHS
+416 LESEIRDRRLKIHS

-463 NEIKAIKFAQKII
+463 KEIEAIKLAKKII
-476 LDIAD
+476 LEIAG
-481 ENRADICRL
+481 ENRADIDKL

-500 TSKSQFEV
+500 ASKSQFV
-508 DFDKDLQS
+508 VSFDKDLQS
-516 QIRDRSSFLYNED
+516 QIRDKSSFVYNED

-542 MKLSLVDEAIRDS
+542 MKLSLVEEVVKDC

-573 FLYLILDESST
+573 FLYLILDESSE

-598 FFAAENIGVN
+598 FFEAENIDVN
-608 KIQLEDR
+608 RIQLEDR

>member
-1 MQFIGA
+1 
-7 RMTRIFIKELNIKS
+7 MTRIFIEELNIKS
-21 FGKFQNKIIKLA
+21 FGKFQNKIIKLD
-33 PTLNLIYG
+33 PSFNLIYG

-46 KTTIKNYIEG
+46 KTTIKNFIEG
-56 MFYGFDEGKVR
+56 MFYGFDEGKLR

-107 DFRITNLSDNK
+107 DFRITNLSCNK
-118 EIDLKKSDLNAP
+118 ELELKKSDLNAP
-130 GKFFLGIGY
+130 GKFFLGVDY

-168 SDIDYNFSVKNALDI
+168 SDIDYNFSVKNALEI
-183 LDNRLREL
+183 LDNRLKEL

-206 KIENLER
+206 KIESLEG
-213 QITEIEKLKINF
+213 QIAEIDRLKLNF
-225 YKSFKNLEEEKNI
+225 YKSFKKLEEEKSI
-238 LSKNEIEYKTKKETN
+238 LSDSEIEYKTKKETN
-253 HIYQQKRSDENFKSY
+253 QIYQQKRSDENFKSY
-268 RKWSDKLFELDK
+268 RKWSDKLYELDK
-280 ELEAYDDL
+280 ELEAYSDL
-288 EGVDEENLK
+288 EGLDRENLFF
-297 VYENKDI
+297 EGTKDI
-304 KKEYRLI
+304 KKDYRLI
-311 YILAILAIGL
+311 YTFAILGL
-321 VGIFSKKPYILLL
+321 ALLVIFSKNPYILLL
-334 SLPFIYLILRRFDE
+334 SLPFIYLILRPLNED
-348 NGGNYQAEYNSLRR
+348 GGNNQGEYNSLRR
-362 RYEKYENLLAE
+362 RFEKYENLLSE

-382 ILKKQDLGLFE
+382 ILKKQDLSLIG
-393 DDQRNNL
+393 DDKAKNL
-400 DFTNYDNLKE
+400 DFTDYYNIKE
-410 LEEISK
+410 LKEISK
-416 LEYQIRDRRLKIHS
+416 LESEIRDRRLKIHS

-463 NEIKAIKFAQKII
+463 KEIEAIKLAKKII
-476 LDIAD
+476 LEIAG
-481 ENRADICRL
+481 ENRADIDKL

-500 TSKSQFEV
+500 ASKSQFV
-508 DFDKDLQS
+508 VSFDKDLQS
-516 QIRDRSSFLYNED
+516 QIRDKSSFVYNED

-542 MKLSLVDEAIRDS
+542 MKLSLVEEIVKDC

-573 FLYLILDESST
+573 FLYLILDESSE

-598 FFAAENIGVN
+598 FFEAENIDVN
-608 KIQLEDR
+608 RIQLEDRWYML

>member
-1 MQFIGA
+1 MLYIGA
-7 RMTRIFIKELNIKS
+7 GMTRIFIEELNIKS
-21 FGKFQNKIIKLA
+21 FGKFQNKIIKLE
-33 PTLNLIYG
+33 PSFNLIYG

-46 KTTIKNYIEG
+46 KTTIKNFIEG
-56 MFYGFDEGKVR
+56 MFYGFDEGKLR

-107 DFRITNLSDNK
+107 DFRITNLSCNK
-118 EIDLKKSDLNAP
+118 ELDLKKSDLNAP
-130 GKFFLGIGY
+130 GKFFLGVDY

-168 SDIDYNFSVKNALDI
+168 SDIDYNFSVKNALEI
-183 LDNRLREL
+183 LDNRLKEL

-206 KIENLER
+206 KIENLDV
-213 QITEIEKLKINF
+213 EIAEIDRLKINF
-225 YKSFKNLEEEKNI
+225 YKSFKKLEEEKNI
-238 LSKNEIEYKTKKETN
+238 LSDSEIEYKTKKETN
-253 HIYQQKRSDENFKSY
+253 QIYQQKRSDDNFKSY
-268 RKWSDKLFELDK
+268 RKRSDKLYELDK
-280 ELEAYDDL
+280 DLEAYTDL
-288 EGVDEENLK
+288 EGLDKDELLTEGT
-297 VYENKDI
+297 KDI
-304 KKEYRLI
+304 KKDYRLVCTF
-311 YILAILAIGL
+311 AILVLVL
-321 VGIFSKKPYILLL
+321 VGTFFKKPYILLL
-334 SLPFIYLILRRFDE
+334 SLPFIYLILRPVEED
-348 NGGNYQAEYNSLRR
+348 GGNNQAEYNSLRR
-362 RYEKYENLLAE
+362 RFEKYENLLAE

-382 ILKKQDLGLFE
+382 ILKKQDLKLTG
-393 DDQRNNL
+393 DYQGKNL
-400 DFTNYDNLKE
+400 DFTDYDNIKE
-410 LEEISK
+410 LKEISK
-416 LEYQIRDRRLKIHS
+416 LESEIRDCRLKIHS

-463 NEIKAIKFAQKII
+463 KEIEAIKLAQKII
-476 LDIAD
+476 LEIAD
-481 ENRADICRL
+481 ENRADIYKL
-490 NRKIKTILNE
+490 NNKIKTILNE
-500 TSKSQFEV
+500 TSKSQFDV
-508 DFDKDLQS
+508 SFDKDLQS
-516 QIRDRSSFLYNED
+516 QIRDRSSFVYNES

-542 MKLSLVDEAIRDS
+542 MKLSLVEEVVKDS

-573 FLYLILDESST
+573 FLYLILDESSD

-598 FFAAENIGVN
+598 FFVTENIDVN
-608 KIQLEDR
+608 RIQLEDR

>member
-1 MQFIGA
+1 
-7 RMTRIFIKELNIKS
+7 MTRIFIEELNIKS

-33 PTLNLIYG
+33 PTFNLIYG
-41 LNESG
+41 LNETG
-46 KTTIKNYIEG
+46 KTTIKNFIEG

-67 ISFSNKREIYRPK
+67 ISFSNKRELYRPK

-89 KIRKNDKLYLLY
+89 KIRKDDELYLLY

-107 DFRITNLSDNK
+107 DFRITNLIDNK
-118 EIDLKKSDLNAP
+118 EINLKKSDLNAP
-130 GKFFLGIGY
+130 GKFFLGIDY

-155 PDSKKKILEKLAS
+155 SDSKKKILEKLSS
-168 SDIDYNFSVKNALDI
+168 SDVDYNFSVKNALEI

-206 KIENLER
+206 KIENLDV
-213 QITEIEKLKINF
+213 EIAEIDRLKRDF
-225 YKSFKNLEEEKNI
+225 YKSFKKLEEEKSI
-238 LSKNEIEYKTKKETN
+238 LSDSEIEYKTKKETN
-253 HIYQQKRSDENFKSY
+253 QIYQQKRSDENFKSY
-268 RKWSDKLFELDK
+268 RQWSDKLFELDK
-280 ELEAYDDL
+280 ELEAYADL
-288 EGVDEENLK
+288 EGLDKENLTL
-297 VYENKDI
+297 EESKDI
-304 KKEYRLI
+304 KKDYRLI
-311 YILAILAIGL
+311 YTFAILGL
-321 VGIFSKKPYILLL
+321 ALLVIFSKNPYILLL
-334 SLPFIYLILRRFDE
+334 SLPFIYLILRPLNED
-348 NGGNYQAEYNSLRR
+348 GGNNQAEYNSLRR
-362 RYEKYENLLAE
+362 RFEKYENLLSE

-382 ILKKQDLGLFE
+382 ILKKQDLSLIG
-393 DDQRNNL
+393 DDKAKNL
-400 DFTNYDNLKE
+400 DFTDYDNIKE
-410 LEEISK
+410 LKEISK
-416 LEYQIRDRRLKIHS
+416 LESEIRDRRLKIHS

-463 NEIKAIKFAQKII
+463 KEIEAIKLAKKII
-476 LDIAD
+476 LEIAG
-481 ENRADICRL
+481 ENRADIDKL

-500 TSKSQFEV
+500 ASKSQFV
-508 DFDKDLQS
+508 VSFDKDLQS
-516 QIRDRSSFLYNED
+516 QIRDKSSFVYNED

-542 MKLSLVDEAIRDS
+542 MKLSLVEEVVKDC

-573 FLYLILDESST
+573 FLYLILDESSE

-598 FFAAENIGVN
+598 FFEAENIDVN
-608 KIQLEDR
+608 RIQLEDRWYML